1 MVDSLVQEN
10 ISGGEPSVSELNIV
24 QLCDQYT
31 THCPSTKE
39 FEDQSLPLWRN
50 LHIHRS
56 GLVLD
61 VYTQIQG
68 VLKAYS
74 RTKRTIFK
82 ELKIPKT
89 RHAGRQKYQKQDI
102 SWQFTSLHARPSS
115 NISLAISFTYYLP
128 FHCRERSKH

>member
-1 MVDSLVQEN
+1 MGWARISRHTKLFSSLLSPQGAFSGMVDSLVQEN

-31 THCPSTKE
+31 KHCPSTKE

-74 RTKRTIFK
+74 PTKTTIFK
-82 ELKIPKT
+82 EL
-89 RHAGRQKYQKQDI
+89 
-102 SWQFTSLHARPSS
+102 
-115 NISLAISFTYYLP
+115 
-128 FHCRERSKH
+128 